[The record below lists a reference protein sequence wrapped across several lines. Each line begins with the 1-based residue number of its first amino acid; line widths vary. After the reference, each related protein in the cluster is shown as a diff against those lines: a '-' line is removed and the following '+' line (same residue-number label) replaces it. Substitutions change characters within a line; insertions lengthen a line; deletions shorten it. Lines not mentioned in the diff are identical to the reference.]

1 MKKKEKSVQ
10 KSDFQKIR
18 YIGSGAFGEVIL
30 VKKTSDEQIYAMK
43 RLDKGFI
50 DKVLTFPKKGWSFN
64 RIARQRTSCVPGKT
78 HFIFP
83 GFREVHKTQMD
94 FPR

>member
-50 DKVLTFPKKGWSFN
+50 DKVLTFLIYGLEF
-64 RIARQRTSCVPGKT
+64 
-78 HFIFP
+78 
-83 GFREVHKTQMD
+83 
-94 FPR
+94 